1 MKFSDPMDKT
11 PCRARLRILP
21 CIGAFA
27 AATVALQAAPAAA
40 VDIAEAYAHAQEN
53 DPVLSAA
60 QAGYRA
66 RKEMVPQARSGLLP
80 KLNLGGTTSRNK
92 RSFPIPPMQDTNPG
106 SPTFGQ
112 LVEIPSQVY
121 NEHVWQAQ
129 LNQPVVNVGAWFDL
143 RSAASSVQAAEAAL
157 NATSQA
163 LIVRVVQAYLNVL
176 RAQDRLE
183 AAQAQETAVQ
193 RQLEQVQQRFEVGL
207 VAITDVL
214 EARAAYDNS
223 AVSRI
228 QADGDL
234 HVFFNVLTTL
244 TGVEYRSL
252 DRLAETLP
260 IINPEPTDEQ
270 AWVDAALDSN
280 FNVRAARSQLEA
292 ANRSLAAR
300 RAAHLPTIDGSVTHS
315 HFVTGG
321 MSFLGG
327 KTDTTT
333 YALTMS
339 LPIYQGG
346 FTHSR
351 RKEARALAD
360 QARDELLN
368 QQLTVTRDA
377 RSLFQTVATDVV
389 RVGAR
394 LKAIA
399 SSESAL
405 EATAT
410 GYEVGTRNIVD
421 VLQAQQ
427 RLFASQFDYADSRYN
442 YVIALMS
449 LKQVAGAL
457 VEDDV
462 AELNRFADSS
472 NPVLRGS
479 L

>member
-1 MKFSDPMDKT
+1 MKFSHPMDKT
-11 PCRARLRILP
+11 PFRARLRIRAA
-21 CIGAFA
+21 IGAFA
-27 AATVALQAAPAAA
+27 AAALTLLAAPAFA
-40 VDIAEAYAHAQEN
+40 VDIADAYAHAQQN

-66 RKEMVPQARSGLLP
+66 NRELVPQARSGLLP
-80 KLNLGGTTSRNK
+80 KLFLGGNLSRNK
-92 RSFPIPPMQDTNPG
+92 RSFPGATVQDTNPT
-106 SPTFGQ
+106 SPTFGRMMDF
-112 LVEIPSQVY
+112 PSQTY
-121 NEHVWQAQ
+121 TDRAYQAQ
-129 LNQPVVNVGAWFDL
+129 LNQPVVNVSAWFDL
-143 RSAASSVQAAEAAL
+143 KSATSRVQAAEAAL
-157 NATSQA
+157 NATSQN
-163 LIVRVVQAYLNVL
+163 LNLRVVQAYLNVL

-183 AAQAQETAVQ
+183 AAEAQETAVG

-214 EARAAYDNS
+214 EAQAAFDNS
-223 AVSRI
+223 AVARI
-228 QADGDL
+228 QAEGDL
-234 HVFFNVLTTL
+234 HVFFNALATL
-244 TGVEYRSL
+244 TGEDYQSL
-252 DRLAETLP
+252 DRLAEALP
-260 IINPEPTDEQ
+260 IINPAPADEQ

-280 FNVRAARSQLEA
+280 FNVLAARAQLEA
-292 ANRSLAAR
+292 ANRNLAAR
-300 RAAHLPTIDGSVTHS
+300 RAAHLPTVDGSISHS
-315 HFVTGG
+315 YFHTGG
-321 MSFLGG
+321 LSFLGD
-327 KTDTTT
+327 KTETTT
-333 YALTMS
+333 YALTMN

-399 SSESAL
+399 SSQSAL
-405 EATAT
+405 EATET

-427 RLFASQFDYADSRYN
+427 RLYASQFDYADSRYN
-442 YVIALMS
+442 YVIDLMA

-457 VEDDV
+457 VEEDV
-462 AELNRFADSS
+462 AELNQFADSS
-472 NPVLRGS
+472 NPVLRS
-479 L
+479 AP